1 MSATTTISISSFF
14 QTVIAVDTRTGPPKI
29 FTIPSAST
37 MAGRLLIFK
46 DFYGNAANSSFFLST
61 TGIDFLDSSNTVM
74 RFASPYNA
82 VSLQSDGIRN
92 WRFLT
97 IYSSNAIL

>member
-1 MSATTTISISSFF
+1 M
-14 QTVIAVDTRTGPPKI
+14 R
-29 FTIPSAST
+29 
-37 MAGRLLIFK
+37 GRLLIFK
-46 DFYGNAANSSFFLST
+46 DFYGNSVNSSFFLST

-74 RFASPYNA
+74 RFASPFTA

-97 IYSSNAIL
+97 ILNSNAFS

>member
-1 MSATTTISISSFF
+1 MSATTTINVSSIF

-46 DFYGNAANSSFFLST
+46 DFYGNSANSSFFLST
-61 TGIDFLDSSNTVM
+61 TGLDFLDSSNTVM
-74 RFASPYNA
+74 RFASPFTA

-97 IYSSNAIL
+97 ILNSNAFS